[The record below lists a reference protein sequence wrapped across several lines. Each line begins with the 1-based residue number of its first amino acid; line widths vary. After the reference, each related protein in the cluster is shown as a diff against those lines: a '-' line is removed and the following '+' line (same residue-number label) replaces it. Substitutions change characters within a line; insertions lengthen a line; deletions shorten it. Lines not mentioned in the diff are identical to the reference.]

1 MGFDTL
7 WEMVSTA
14 GLAVGGVTL
23 WTFRVAVTARGNRA
37 LGSLLAATE
46 AMIFVA
52 AFSRLM
58 GSFDSP
64 HLVIS
69 YGAGV
74 AAGTMLGLAL
84 DARLN
89 PQLAR
94 VDIFDTTGEAIGA
107 VARAGHAFTLSDGV
121 GTRGQVSVASLVV
134 SELEVEAILAAVR
147 AEGTD
152 AFWTV
157 APIRRASVGRAVA
170 AHRHPFGGRR
180 GLTGVEAPRP
190 RQRRGTPHRRWDSQ
204 TLRIHHKRTRSRR
217 EAV

>member
-1 MGFDTL
+1 MGLDTL
-7 WEMVSTA
+7 WEMLSTA

-37 LGSLLAATE
+37 LGALLAATE
-46 AMIFVA
+46 AMLFVV

-74 AAGTMLGLAL
+74 AAGTFLGLAL

-94 VDIFDTTGEAIGA
+94 VDIFDSTGAAIGA
-107 VARAGHAFTLSDGV
+107 VARSGHPFTLSDGM
-121 GTRGQVSVASLVV
+121 GSRGQVSVASLVV
-134 SELEVEAILAAVR
+134 TETRVEEILAAVR

-180 GLTGVEAPRP
+180 GLVGARARRPGERQPHPREEIP
-190 RQRRGTPHRRWDSQ
+190 AIGLAGQHSPWSHP
-204 TLRIHHKRTRSRR
+204 